1 MALTLTRR
9 VCGKCNK
16 GAGTAMCYGCE
27 QAFCTKHFLEHRQDL
42 SQQMEYIG
50 QEHDVIQRDLTHE
63 QDTHFLI
70 TRINQWEQESITKI
84 QIAAQS
90 ARTNLQQLLNRPKN
104 NLQTSVSKITEEL
117 QSSRELDDYTELDI
131 KRWTDQLQEFRKI
144 LDAPIPVNIDYEK
157 DSRSAVRLIKINDQ
171 QSLDSLYQTSQVPE
185 YNDWISHSSD
195 TFLSERFDDIFGK
208 VILSEGG
215 LVATCAGGHA
225 DRSCVCG
232 TSRYSV
238 GVHYIHFRI
247 EQTSTHYHSFFEGG
261 LVATC
266 AGGHAD
272 RSCVCGTSRYSV
284 GVHYIHFRIE
294 QTSTHYH
301 SFFGIINSL
310 EKMTFDIWNSSS
322 FHGWWDLDYSVI
334 SGKSNRRL
342 SPETI
347 RMGDDVTLMLD
358 CINRRIQLEH
368 HRTNRTV
375 TMSIDIQLCPFPWKI
390 IVLLLGKDDC
400 VRILQ

>member
-144 LDAPIPVNIDYEK
+144 LDAPISVNIDYEK

-247 EQTSTHYHSFFEGG
+247 EQTSTHYHSFF
-261 LVATC
+261 
-266 AGGHAD
+266 
-272 RSCVCGTSRYSV
+272 
-284 GVHYIHFRIE
+284 
-294 QTSTHYH
+294 
-301 SFFGIINSL
+301 GIINSS

-322 FHGWWDLDYSVI
+322 FNGWWDLDYSVI